1 MLRVM
6 SPIGGKVMKAEIL
19 NPRYPW
25 AGPALQGLLNLILV
39 LQQIAS
45 VSLPGFD
52 AVG

>member
-1 MLRVM
+1 
-6 SPIGGKVMKAEIL
+6 MKAEIL

-39 LQQIAS
+39 LQIAG